1 MTAIWKQ
8 YDNDLTANC
17 QQSDSWHN
25 ASGSHH
31 LPCFLMTVI
40 RPSFVIIWQPLIQR
54 LSNLQQQTYLM
65 HHRKKTQHWATQWI
79 NSVFF
84 QLRNPIIW
92 NPLPFLLILLER
104 PWVADDDEVLVYL
117 KYKENENIFFILN
130 TIESL
135 FLHRYGT

>member
-1 MTAIWKQ
+1 MKAIWQ
-8 YDNDLTANC
+8 R
-17 QQSDSWHN
+17 SDSKLPAIRQLTQCQWFSPFAMLLDDSDQALVRNHLTTIDTQTLQPTITN
-25 ASGSHH
+25 LSHAS
-31 LPCFLMTVI
+31 
-40 RPSFVIIWQPLIQR
+40 Q
-54 LSNLQQQTYLM
+54 
-65 HHRKKTQHWATQWI
+65 KKTQHWATQWI

-117 KYKENENIFFILN
+117 NYKENENIFFILN